1 MMGNDLTAT
10 IFFGYKEKFEQ
21 QLESIDKFK
30 TLSEMVVDFDSKR
43 NSGDN
48 FYDEIENLVIYSDE
62 YGSVNES
69 VLQNFMMFVKL
80 YKVKN
85 VYVQNPPIKLVK
97 NLKRFINDEC
107 INEIDYFY
115 DLLTVEK
122 IKDFSIRVSEHILGQ
137 DNAIQCLKKS
147 MLAHLKFNKN
157 SKPLVLMFYG
167 PSGVGKTETA
177 KLLSNSL
184 NSDSELFF
192 KPFGMYQSS
201 NVINNLYGEKLN
213 EESFAKEL
221 LDRKSNVILIDEFDK
236 ANPVCFSAFYQ
247 LFDEGIYIDKN
258 YHVNLKNSI
267 IICTSNYMNTEEI
280 RKKLGDPIYFR
291 FDAFIKFDELSDHNK
306 KIIIEKK
313 YNKYI
318 SELNTED
325 QKIISRLNTKDIL
338 LNNSSKMQNVRKIDT
353 LIKDTLALILLN
365 HIESL
370 NSKL

>member
-1 MMGNDLTAT
+1 MEMQRLSF
-10 IFFGYKEKFEQ
+10 I
-21 QLESIDKFK
+21 LE
-30 TLSEMVVDFDSKR
+30 
-43 NSGDN
+43 
-48 FYDEIENLVIYSDE
+48 
-62 YGSVNES
+62 
-69 VLQNFMMFVKL
+69 
-80 YKVKN
+80 
-85 VYVQNPPIKLVK
+85 
-97 NLKRFINDEC
+97 
-107 INEIDYFY
+107 
-115 DLLTVEK
+115 
-122 IKDFSIRVSEHILGQ
+122 
-137 DNAIQCLKKS
+137 
-147 MLAHLKFNKN
+147 
-157 SKPLVLMFYG
+157 
-167 PSGVGKTETA
+167 
-177 KLLSNSL
+177 
-184 NSDSELFF
+184 
-192 KPFGMYQSS
+192 
-201 NVINNLYGEKLN
+201 
-213 EESFAKEL
+213 
-221 LDRKSNVILIDEFDK
+221 NVILIDEFDK